1 MLDKLETAVLQLQDF
16 PYLGVVLPNKEA
28 YEVTG
33 YRYLAVDKYVV
44 FYRIDD
50 TQKKSRWPACFI
62 RAKTGCTWPYP
73 PKSKGHSL
81 LFFFWKGVLFDQ
93 THTLDYRSHRAPF
106 FLFPYLGGLLAQC
119 AHAAFAS
126 PSEPVPAILLS
137 PFVCYRYACT
147 LSGLQY
153 TLLTIAI
160 VCGAGFWLGKRFGG
174 DVDARN
180 FTRSEKGTYGT
191 AGCIRVRT
199 SSLS

>member
-1 MLDKLETAVLQLQDF
+1 MTKRTRLIIGAI
-16 PYLGVVLPNKEA
+16 A
-28 YEVTG
+28 
-33 YRYLAVDKYVV
+33 
-44 FYRIDD
+44 
-50 TQKKSRWPACFI
+50 
-62 RAKTGCTWPYP
+62 
-73 PKSKGHSL
+73 L
-81 LFFFWKGVLFDQ
+81 L
-93 THTLDYRSHRAPF
+93 

-180 FTRSEKGTYGT
+180 FTRSKKGTYGT
-191 AGCIRVRT
+191 AGWMNASERQAFLENVPPEQPKGTILGTDGRLVYIKNQSTQEILLAVVPKRVPVSV
-199 SSLS
+199 SSVCDDNVRQDLSP